1 MIEPL
6 AIWPFINK
14 SNSGSILNIK
24 KNILVLDTTL
34 RDGEQTEGVSFSAEE
49 KLILAKKLLIDVEV
63 NRLEIASAKVSIAEE
78 NSCKNIFSWAKE
90 HDLLD
95 KVEVLGFVDFNKSV
109 DWISGC
115 GGKVIN
121 LLCKGSEKHLLQ
133 LKKNPEEHFDD
144 ISKTVSYAK
153 SKGFVVNAY
162 LEDFSNGALNSMDY
176 VVSLIEVL
184 NNNGVSRVMLADTL
198 GVLSPDKTKDVVSFV
213 VEKFPSINFDFH
225 AHNDYGLA
233 LANSLA
239 AVSCGVSCVHCTVN
253 GLGERAGN
261 TPLEEFVPAVKD
273 FFGVGVSVNE
283 DSLSSV
289 SKLVE
294 LFSRYR
300 VARNKPIVGSV
311 VFTQTAGIH
320 ADGDKKGSLY
330 CSNLSPN
337 RFGRKTRY
345 ALGKLSGK
353 ASVEMA
359 LRDLG
364 ISLND
369 DLLKKV
375 LEKVVELGEKKEN
388 VTKEDLLFLIDEV
401 TNNNHSKVFS
411 VDYYN
416 IVSSSSEKP
425 FSGVVFSFYGKKF
438 TVSGIGDG
446 GYDAFMSSLKKWALE
461 QKIVLPELV
470 DYEVRIPSGGKTDA
484 LVETKITWDFSG
496 KLVETIALSTD
507 QLEAAI
513 RATEKMINLLFIIRK
528 DEINKSLNKKRSK
541 KKVAK

>member
-1 MIEPL
+1 M
-6 AIWPFINK
+6 N
-14 SNSGSILNIK
+14 N
-24 KNILVLDTTL
+24 KNIFILDTTL

-49 KLILAKKLLIDVEV
+49 KLILAQKLLLDVGV
-63 NRLEIASAKVSIAEE
+63 NRLEIASAKVSVAEQE
-78 NSCKNIFSWAKE
+78 SCKKITAWAKK

-109 DWISGC
+109 DWINGC
-115 GGKVIN
+115 GAKVLN

-133 LKKNPEEHFDD
+133 LKKTPEEHFAD
-144 ISKTVSYAK
+144 IKKTFDYAK
-153 SKGFVVNAY
+153 SKGFTVNAY
-162 LEDFSNGALNSMDY
+162 LEDFSNGMLNSTEY
-176 VVSLIEVL
+176 VFSLVSFLRD
-184 NNNGVSRVMLADTL
+184 NGFNRVMLADTL
-198 GVLSPDKTKDVVSFV
+198 GVLSPDLAKKFVSSLVSEFPDVG
-213 VEKFPSINFDFH
+213 FDFH

-239 AVSCGVSCVHCTVN
+239 AVSSGATCVHCTVN

-261 TPLEEFVPAVKD
+261 TPLEEFVPALKD
-273 FFGVGVSVNE
+273 FFDVSASINE
-283 DSLSSV
+283 SALSSV

-300 VARNKPIVGSV
+300 VARNKPIVGTV

-330 CSNLSPN
+330 ISKLSPD

-364 ISLND
+364 ISLDD

-375 LEKVVELGEKKEN
+375 LGKVVELGEKKEN

-401 TNNNHSKVFS
+401 ANVGQAKIFS
-411 VDYYN
+411 IDYYN
-416 IVSSSSEKP
+416 VVSSSSEKP
-425 FSGVVFSFYGKKF
+425 FAGVIFSFKGKKF
-438 TVSGIGDG
+438 SVNGVGDG
-446 GYDAFMSSLKKWALE
+446 GYDAFMNALKEWFSLQKFALP
-461 QKIVLPELV
+461 KLV
-470 DYEVRIPSGGKTDA
+470 DYEVRIPSGGQTDA
-484 LVETKITWDFSG
+484 LVETKIVWDFSG
-496 KLVETIALSTD
+496 RLVETVALSTD

-513 RATEKMINLLFIIRK
+513 RATEKMVNLLFIIH
-528 DEINKSLNKKRSK
+528 KRGHRTSK
-541 KKVAK
+541 KK